1 MDSNTPSKPAYGVYR
16 RDAKIRGASCTQGCQ
31 QGMSSQAA
39 TMVTTVD
46 LPIGDLCPSLVSR
59 NGTNLNLK
67 F

>member
-16 RDAKIRGASCTQGCQ
+16 RDAKIRGASCTQGCRQ
-31 QGMSSQAA
+31 EMSSQAV

-46 LPIGDLCPSLVSR
+46 LPVGDLCPILVSW
-59 NGTNLNLK
+59 NGTDLNLK